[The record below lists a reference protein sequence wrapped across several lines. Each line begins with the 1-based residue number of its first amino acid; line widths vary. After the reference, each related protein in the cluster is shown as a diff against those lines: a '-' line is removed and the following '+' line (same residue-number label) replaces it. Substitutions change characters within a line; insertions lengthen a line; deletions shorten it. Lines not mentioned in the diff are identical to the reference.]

1 MCIRDSGES
10 FNYIHCL
17 NNHAQWIEALAD
29 ISLGHMQGWDLSAP
43 NAAAQEASRARALA
57 AGSKV

>member
-1 MCIRDSGES
+1 V
-10 FNYIHCL
+10 
-17 NNHAQWIEALAD
+17 IEALAY

>member
-1 MCIRDSGES
+1 LHAGGES
-10 FNYIHCL
+10 FNYIPCL

-43 NAAAQEASRARALA
+43 DAAALEASRARALA